1 MVEHAVVIGDTQST
15 YPYSPTGQSH
25 LPDDIDIPDPLEL
38 LSFVAAA
45 TTTLGLSTG
54 VLVLPDHHPVV
65 LAKRLATLDRLSRG
79 RLRICAGVGWMREE
93 IEACGGDFDRRGR
106 AADEA
111 IAVMRALWSTDGPTS
126 HDGEFYSF
134 RNAYSYPKPVRPQ
147 GVPLYIGGHSK
158 AAARRAGRLGS
169 GFQPLGLV
177 GDDLTAAVGVMRAAA
192 VDAGRDPRAST
203 WYWAMACTEW
213 TRRRWIRPRTRE
225 PGGCCS
231 RPLDVPPPWRRF
243 SRRWPGALPDSNW
256 PVLAEDHHRFAAGED
271 PTRRPALVVVE
282 VPHRHGV
289 VAVLLAAKVD
299 VMRHAVHLSCRG
311 IAVDAHRVLPD
322 EMVRRV

>member
-111 IAVMRALWSTDGPTS
+111 IAVMRALWSTDGPTT

-147 GVPLYIGGHSK
+147 GVPLYIGGHST

-192 VDAGRDPRAST
+192 VEAGRDPQ
-203 WYWAMACTEW
+203 
-213 TRRRWIRPRTRE
+213 
-225 PGGCCS
+225 G
-231 RPLDVPPPWRRF
+231 LDLVLGHGLHRVDQAALDQAAHAGAGRMLLSA
-243 SRRWPGALPDSNW
+243 SRRATTL
-256 PVLAEDHHRFAAGED
+256 E
-271 PTRRPALVVVE
+271 
-282 VPHRHGV
+282 
-289 VAVLLAAKVD
+289 AVLEEMAGCATRLELAGP
-299 VMRHAVHLSCRG
+299 R
-311 IAVDAHRVLPD
+311 
-322 EMVRRV
+322 